1 MPIATAF
8 VVYGIWRSLNG
19 PHEARPFILSVA
31 LFLLAFLGLGISIW
45 PYAVPYHATLW
56 QAASSQATLA
66 FVGVGTAVIVPIV
79 LGYMSFAHWV
89 FRGKIG
95 ADVGYHQ

>member
-1 MPIATAF
+1 VPIATAF

-79 LGYMSFAHWV
+79 LG
-89 FRGKIG
+89 
-95 ADVGYHQ
+95 